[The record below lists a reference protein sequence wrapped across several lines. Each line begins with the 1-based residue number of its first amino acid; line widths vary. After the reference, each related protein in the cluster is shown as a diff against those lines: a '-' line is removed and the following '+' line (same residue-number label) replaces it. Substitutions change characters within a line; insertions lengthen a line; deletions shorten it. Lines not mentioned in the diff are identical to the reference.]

1 MKPVPV
7 SVRSKAMVFGRSHD
21 GIAGSNPA
29 GAWLSVLSVVSC
41 HVEVS
46 ATGRSL
52 VQRNPTDCVCVCVC
66 VWGGVWLCVCGCK
79 CVCVCGCVSVCV
91 WVCVCMCG
99 CVYVCMGFVMFEC
112 VYMRV
117 L

>member
-66 VWGGVWLCVCGCK
+66 VCFIVANHETVTCDTY
-79 CVCVCGCVSVCV
+79 SA
-91 WVCVCMCG
+91 
-99 CVYVCMGFVMFEC
+99 
-112 VYMRV
+112 
-117 L
+117 

>member
-52 VQRNPTDCVCVCVC
+52 AQRNPTDCVCVCVC
-66 VWGGVWLCVCGCK
+66 VCFIVANHETVTCDTY
-79 CVCVCGCVSVCV
+79 SA
-91 WVCVCMCG
+91 
-99 CVYVCMGFVMFEC
+99 
-112 VYMRV
+112 
-117 L
+117 